1 MAITAVIIFF
11 ISLLVLQ
18 ASSVEFLDPE
28 CSASPATPRILN
40 GRPADTLSNQWLVFL
55 QNEVTENSFTFCGGS
70 LITNRFVLSA
80 AHCKGELNMYAI
92 LGEYNISRIFE
103 TKNKVLVDSKIL
115 HPDYNSTEIKHDI
128 ALFRLSRRVEYTYFI
143 RPVCLPM
150 NYDGLNIVFNLNV
163 TGWGHTGHESISPVL
178 KTATVHVHHRSI
190 CYRLG
195 QIDES
200 QLCVGP
206 VDGNTCKGDSG
217 GPLTSLFNFRGTIV
231 TVQIG
236 IVSYGWVGCQGLSVH
251 NHVYYYMNW
260 ISGIVRQHDE
270 EVTQKDKDYWD

>member
-1 MAITAVIIFF
+1 M
-11 ISLLVLQ
+11 ISLL
-18 ASSVEFLDPE
+18 D
-28 CSASPATPRILN
+28 
-40 GRPADTLSNQWLVFL
+40 
-55 QNEVTENSFTFCGGS
+55 
-70 LITNRFVLSA
+70 
-80 AHCKGELNMYAI
+80 
-92 LGEYNISRIFE
+92 
-103 TKNKVLVDSKIL
+103 
-115 HPDYNSTEIKHDI
+115 
-128 ALFRLSRRVEYTYFI
+128 FI

-163 TGWGHTGHESISPVL
+163 TGWGHTGLKAISPVL

-217 GPLTSLFNFRGTIV
+217 GPLTSLFNFQGTIV

-236 IVSYGWVGCQGLSVH
+236 IVSYGWSGCQGLSVH